1 MAGDL
6 ARESKGFWEWA
17 PPRSLLASIRS
28 YQRWRGNRW
37 PWGLIARRIAVFR
50 HIFWSVVTASDISI
64 NAKIGQGLSLPHPA
78 GVVIHQDAE
87 IGPDCLILSGVT
99 IGLRSGSGVP
109 VLGTHVDVGTG
120 AKILGAIRIGDHAI
134 IGAGAVVIGDVAA
147 GATVVGVPAREI
159 SHPQR
164 IIERRDAGA
173 MQSSSSV

>member
-64 NAKIGQGLSLPHPA
+64 NAKIGHGLSLPHPA

>member
-1 MAGDL
+1 MTGDL
-6 ARESKGFWEWA
+6 SREKKGFWEWA

-37 PWGLIARRIAVFR
+37 PWAFIARGIAVFR
-50 HIFWSVVTASDISI
+50 YRFWSVVTASDISI
-64 NAKIGQGLSLPHPA
+64 NAKIGIGLSLPHPA

-120 AKILGAIRIGDHAI
+120 AKILGAVHVGDRAV
-134 IGAGAVVIGDVAA
+134 IGAGAVVIHDVPA
-147 GATVVGVPAREI
+147 GVTVVGVPAREV
-159 SHPQR
+159 SYSQR
-164 IIERRDAGA
+164 MARSET
-173 MQSSSSV
+173 